1 MQLSLRSFNALV
13 QSMAAAV
20 EASAT
25 QLLDLTVGST
35 LRAVLEANASIGL
48 WMQWLI
54 LQVLRTT
61 RAATSNGADLDSWM
75 ADLTLTR
82 LPAVAA
88 TGTVTFSRFTPG
100 MSALIPAGALVRTA
114 DGTQTFA
121 VSADTAQP
129 SWSATSNG
137 YVVAAGVA
145 SLDLPVTALT
155 PGRAGNVQAG
165 TISLLASALPG
176 IDSVSNLTTLQN
188 GLDAESDD
196 AFRNRFHNFIASR
209 SRATPLA
216 VGYAISSIQQG
227 LNYAIQENT
236 DPSGQPHMGSFV
248 VTVDDGSGSP
258 STALLSTVQTA
269 IDAVRPVGSI
279 FSVRPPT
286 VLTVGVS
293 LTITVAA
300 GTSKAPIQ
308 ALVGNAIGIYI
319 NSLPIGAGLPLT
331 QTCSDRLFGKRGG
344 RQCQRGAGKRQR
356 RRHHRAGHGCREGR
370 RHRGELT

>member
-1 MQLSLRSFNALV
+1 MQLSLRSFSALV

-82 LPAVAA
+82 LPAVAT

-100 MSALIPAGALVRTA
+100 MSALIPAGALIRTA

-121 VSADTAQP
+121 VSMDTAQS

-137 YVVAAGVA
+137 YVVAAGVV
-145 SLDLPVTALT
+145 SLDVPVIAQT
-155 PGRAGNVQAG
+155 PGSAGNVQAG

-176 IDSVSNLTTLQN
+176 IDSVSNLATLQN
-188 GLDAESDD
+188 GLDAEADD

-258 STALLSTVQTA
+258 STALLSTVQAA

-286 VLTVGVS
+286 VLTAGVS

-300 GTSKAPIQ
+300 GTSKAPVQ
-308 ALVGNAIGIYI
+308 ALVGNAIGIYV
-319 NSLPIGAGLPLT
+319 NSLPIGTDLPLT
-331 QTCSDRLFGKRGG
+331 RLAQIAYSASTAVVNVGEVQANGS
-344 RQCQRGAGKRQR
+344 AGDIIVPATGVVK
-356 RRHHRAGHGCREGR
+356 AGVIAVN
-370 RHRGELT
+370 

>member
-1 MQLSLRSFNALV
+1 MRLSLRTFSALV

-20 EASAT
+20 QASAT

-88 TGTVTFSRFTPG
+88 TGTVTLSRFTPG

-121 VSADTAQP
+121 VAADTSQP
-129 SWSATSNG
+129 SWSAASNG
-137 YVVAAGVA
+137 YVVSDGIA
-145 SLDLPVTALT
+145 SLDVPVIAQT
-155 PGRAGNVQAG
+155 PGNVGNVQVG
-165 TISLLASALPG
+165 TISMLASALPG
-176 IDSVSNLTTLQN
+176 IDSVNNTSVFQN

-196 AFRNRFHNFIASR
+196 AFRSRFRNFIASR

-216 VGYAISSIQQG
+216 IGHAISSIQQG
-227 LNYAIQENT
+227 LNYALQENV
-236 DPSGQPHMGSFV
+236 DPSGQLLMGSFV

-258 STALLSTVQTA
+258 STALLSTVQSA

-279 FSVRPPT
+279 FSVQSPT
-286 VLTVGVS
+286 VFKANVS
-293 LTITVAA
+293 LTITVPA
-300 GTSKAPIQ
+300 GTAKAPVQ
-308 ALVGNAIGIYI
+308 AQVGTAIGSYI
-319 NSLPIGAGLPLT
+319 NSLPIGASLPLT
-331 QTCSDRLFGKRGG
+331 KLAQIAYSANPAVVNVSALLANGS
-344 RQCQRGAGKRQR
+344 AGDVVVALNGVVK
-356 RRHHRAGHGCREGR
+356 AGIVAVN
-370 RHRGELT
+370 

>member
-61 RAATSNGADLDSWM
+61 RAATSDGADLDSWM

-100 MSALIPAGALVRTA
+100 MSALIPAGALIRTA

-121 VSADTAQP
+121 VSVDTAQS

-137 YVVAAGVA
+137 YVVARGVA

-155 PGRAGNVQAG
+155 PGLAGNVQAG

-176 IDSVSNLTTLQN
+176 IDSVSNPTTLQN

-196 AFRNRFHNFIASR
+196 AFRNRFRNFIASR

-227 LNYAIQENT
+227 LNYTIQENT
-236 DPSGQPHMGSFV
+236 DPSGQPRMGSFV

-300 GTSKAPIQ
+300 GTSKAPVQ

-331 QTCSDRLFGKRGG
+331 RLAQIAYSASAAVVNVSAVLANGS
-344 RQCQRGAGKRQR
+344 AGDITVPATGVVK
-356 RRHHRAGHGCREGR
+356 AGVIAVN
-370 RHRGELT
+370 

>member
-48 WMQWLI
+48 WIQWLI

-82 LPAVAA
+82 LPAVTA

-100 MSALIPAGALVRTA
+100 MSALIPSGSLVRTA

-121 VSADTAQP
+121 VSVDTAQS
-129 SWSATSNG
+129 SWSAASNG
-137 YVVAAGVA
+137 YVVALGAA

-155 PGRAGNVQAG
+155 PGLAGNVQAG

-196 AFRNRFHNFIASR
+196 AFRSRFQNFIASR

-227 LNYAIQENT
+227 LNYTIQENT
-236 DPSGQPHMGSFV
+236 DPSGLPHMGSFV
-248 VTVDDGSGSP
+248 VTIDDGSGSP

-293 LTITVAA
+293 LIITVAP
-300 GTSKAPIQ
+300 GTSKAPVQ

-331 QTCSDRLFGKRGG
+331 RLA
-344 RQCQRGAGKRQR
+344 QIAYSASAAVVNVGAVLANGS
-356 RRHHRAGHGCREGR
+356 AGDITVPATGVLKAGVIAVN
-370 RHRGELT
+370 

>member
-61 RAATSNGADLDSWM
+61 RAATSDGADLDSWM

-100 MSALIPAGALVRTA
+100 MSALIPAGALIRTA

-121 VSADTAQP
+121 VSVDTAQS

-137 YVVAAGVA
+137 YVVATGVA

-236 DPSGQPHMGSFV
+236 DPSGQPRMGSFV

-258 STALLSTVQTA
+258 STALLSTVQSA

-331 QTCSDRLFGKRGG
+331 RLAQIAYSASAAVVNVSAVLANGSASDITVPATGVVK
-344 RQCQRGAGKRQR
+344 AGVI
-356 RRHHRAGHGCREGR
+356 AVN
-370 RHRGELT
+370 

>member
-1 MQLSLRSFNALV
+1 MQLSLRTFNTLV

-20 EASAT
+20 ESSAT

-61 RAATSNGADLDSWM
+61 RAATSDGADLDSWM

-82 LPAVAA
+82 LSAVAA
-88 TGTVTFSRFTPG
+88 SGIVTFSRFTAT

-121 VSADTAQP
+121 VSTDTAQP
-129 SWSATSNG
+129 SWSAASNG
-137 YVVAAGVA
+137 YVVAGGSA
-145 SLDLPVTALT
+145 SLDVPVVAQTL
-155 PGRAGNVQAG
+155 GSAGNVQAG

-176 IDSVSNLTTLQN
+176 IDAVSNASAFQN

-196 AFRNRFHNFIASR
+196 AFRSRFRNFIASR
-209 SRATPLA
+209 SRATPIA

-227 LNYAIQENT
+227 LNYTIQENIN
-236 DPSGQPHMGSFV
+236 PAGQSLMGSFV

-258 STALLSTVQTA
+258 STTLLSTVLTA

-279 FSVRPPT
+279 FSVQPPT
-286 VLTVGVS
+286 VLTANVS
-293 LTITVAA
+293 LTITVPS
-300 GTSKAPIQ
+300 GTTKAPVQ
-308 ALVGNAIGIYI
+308 ALVGSAIGSYI
-319 NSLPIGAGLPLT
+319 NGLTIGAALPLT
-331 QTCSDRLFGKRGG
+331 RLAQIAYAASPAVVNVGALSANGSASDITVAATCVVK
-344 RQCQRGAGKRQR
+344 AGII
-356 RRHHRAGHGCREGR
+356 AVN
-370 RHRGELT
+370 

>member
-1 MQLSLRSFNALV
+1 MQLTLRTFNTLV

-35 LRAVLEANASIGL
+35 LRAVLEADASIGL

-54 LQVLRTT
+54 LLVLRTT
-61 RAATSNGADLDSWM
+61 RAATSSGTDLDSWM

-88 TGTVTFSRFTPG
+88 TGTVTFSRFTPS
-100 MSALIPAGALVRTA
+100 MSALIPAGALIRTS
-114 DGTQTFA
+114 DGAQIFA
-121 VSADTAQP
+121 VSMDTSQP
-129 SWSATSNG
+129 AWSAASDG
-137 YVVAAGVA
+137 YIVAGGVI
-145 SLDLPVTALT
+145 SLDVPVTAQT
-155 PGRAGNVQAG
+155 PGSTGNVQAS
-165 TISLLASALPG
+165 TITLLASALPG
-176 IDSVSNLTTLQN
+176 IDSVNNVNALQN

-196 AFRNRFHNFIASR
+196 AFRSRFRNFIASR

-216 VGYAISSIQQG
+216 VGYAITSIQQG
-227 LNYAIQENT
+227 LNYTIQENT
-236 DPSGQPHMGSFV
+236 DPSGQSVMGRFV

-286 VLTVGVS
+286 VLTVDISV
-293 LTITVAA
+293 TITVAS
-300 GTSKAPIQ
+300 GTVKAPVQ
-308 ALVGNAIGIYI
+308 ALVGGAIGSYI
-319 NSLPIGAGLPLT
+319 NGLSIGSDLPLT
-331 QTCSDRLFGKRGG
+331 KLAQIAYSASPAIVNVSALVANGGASDINVAPDGVVK
-344 RQCQRGAGKRQR
+344 AGLI
-356 RRHHRAGHGCREGR
+356 AVN
-370 RHRGELT
+370 

>member
-1 MQLSLRSFNALV
+1 MRLSLRTFSALV

-20 EASAT
+20 QASAT

-88 TGTVTFSRFTPG
+88 TGTVTLSRFTPG

-121 VSADTAQP
+121 VAADTSQP
-129 SWSATSNG
+129 SWSAASNG
-137 YVVAAGVA
+137 YVVSDGIA
-145 SLDLPVTALT
+145 SLDVPVIAQT
-155 PGRAGNVQAG
+155 PGNVGNVQVG
-165 TISLLASALPG
+165 TISMLASAMPG
-176 IDSVSNLTTLQN
+176 IDSVNNTSVFQN

-196 AFRNRFHNFIASR
+196 AFRSRFRNFIASR

-216 VGYAISSIQQG
+216 VGHAISSIQQG
-227 LNYAIQENT
+227 LNYALQENV
-236 DPSGQPHMGSFV
+236 DPSGQLLMGSFV

-258 STALLSTVQTA
+258 STALLSTVQSA

-279 FSVRPPT
+279 FSVQSPT
-286 VLTVGVS
+286 VFKANVS
-293 LTITVAA
+293 LTITVPA
-300 GTSKAPIQ
+300 GTAKAPVQ
-308 ALVGNAIGIYI
+308 AQVGTAIGSYI
-319 NSLPIGAGLPLT
+319 NSLPIGASLPLT
-331 QTCSDRLFGKRGG
+331 KLAQIAYSANPAVVNVSALLANGS
-344 RQCQRGAGKRQR
+344 AGDVVVALNGVVK
-356 RRHHRAGHGCREGR
+356 AGIVAVN
-370 RHRGELT
+370 

>member
-1 MQLSLRSFNALV
+1 MRLSLRTFSALV

-20 EASAT
+20 QASAA

-88 TGTVTFSRFTPG
+88 TGTVTLSRFTPG

-121 VSADTAQP
+121 VAADTSQP
-129 SWSATSNG
+129 SWSAASNG
-137 YVVAAGVA
+137 YVVSDGIA
-145 SLDLPVTALT
+145 SFDVPVIART
-155 PGRAGNVQAG
+155 PGNVGNVQVG
-165 TISLLASALPG
+165 TISMLASAIPG
-176 IDSVSNLTTLQN
+176 IDSVNNASAFQN

-196 AFRNRFHNFIASR
+196 AFRSRFRNFIASR

-216 VGYAISSIQQG
+216 VGYAISSIQPG
-227 LNYAIQENT
+227 LNYALQENV
-236 DPSGQPHMGSFV
+236 DPSGQLLMGSFV

-258 STALLSTVQTA
+258 STALLSTVQSA

-279 FSVRPPT
+279 FSVQSPT
-286 VLTVGVS
+286 VFKANVS
-293 LTITVAA
+293 LTITVPA
-300 GTSKAPIQ
+300 GTAKAPVQ
-308 ALVGNAIGIYI
+308 AQVGTAIGSYI
-319 NSLPIGAGLPLT
+319 NSLPIGASLPLT
-331 QTCSDRLFGKRGG
+331 KLAQIAYSTNPAVVNVSALLANESASDVVVALNGVVK
-344 RQCQRGAGKRQR
+344 AGII
-356 RRHHRAGHGCREGR
+356 AVN
-370 RHRGELT
+370 

>member
-1 MQLSLRSFNALV
+1 MRLSLRTFSALV

-20 EASAT
+20 QASAT

-88 TGTVTFSRFTPG
+88 TGTVTLSRFTPG

-121 VSADTAQP
+121 VAADTSQP
-129 SWSATSNG
+129 SWSAASNG
-137 YVVAAGVA
+137 YVVSDGIA
-145 SLDLPVTALT
+145 SLDVPVIAQT
-155 PGRAGNVQAG
+155 PGNVGNVQVG
-165 TISLLASALPG
+165 TISMLASAMPG
-176 IDSVSNLTTLQN
+176 IDSVNNTSVFQN

-196 AFRNRFHNFIASR
+196 AFRSRFRNFIASR

-216 VGYAISSIQQG
+216 IGHAISSIQQG
-227 LNYAIQENT
+227 LNYALQENV
-236 DPSGQPHMGSFV
+236 DPSGQLLMGSFV

-258 STALLSTVQTA
+258 STALLSTVQSA

-279 FSVRPPT
+279 FSVQSPT
-286 VLTVGVS
+286 VFKANVS
-293 LTITVAA
+293 LTITVPA
-300 GTSKAPIQ
+300 GTAKAPVQ
-308 ALVGNAIGIYI
+308 AQVGTAIGSYI
-319 NSLPIGAGLPLT
+319 NSLPIGASLPLT
-331 QTCSDRLFGKRGG
+331 KLAQIAYSANPAVVNVSALLANGS
-344 RQCQRGAGKRQR
+344 AGDVVVALNGVVK
-356 RRHHRAGHGCREGR
+356 AGIVAVN
-370 RHRGELT
+370 